1 MKKRTL
7 SCLLVLA
14 MLLGLSAFASAE
26 TPTNAA
32 RSGVVRLVESFLSD
46 GEVDSVNLSTAFF
59 VGKEGDAVQYLVT
72 NYHCVSEY
80 LKNGKGTA
88 YEYRDDYAEKH
99 SGQYRLN
106 IFYDSEKTEEVYVVD
121 SDEGQDIALLKL
133 DHPTGERIA
142 LALQAPDNSM
152 VGDTIY
158 TVGFPGAADDYMTS
172 TSSWGPEDAMV
183 AKGTLGRLV
192 TESATGTKWIQS
204 SDMAASQGSSGSP
217 ILTEEGMVIG
227 VVSQTSKDHE
237 LYVNA
242 DISTVIAMLN
252 RNHIAFD
259 LAEDRMQKEE
269 PATEE
274 PVAEE
279 PATEEALTEAPAES
293 EAAEE
298 PAVEEEPAAEATEAP
313 GEAEPVSGGKTE
325 EAPAEEA
332 VTQTPDTS
340 ETPASE
346 AAEASTEAETQ
357 AEAETAETPQEETQT
372 EGETAETAAP
382 EETAEAEAP
391 AEEPESST
399 GLPVW
404 AYAGIAAAVIVIA
417 ALLIAQ
423 NGKKKKAA
431 EAVAAAAAAAK
442 AAEAAKKASPAP
454 APAPEKPLRPMVR
467 SLADQHRNRKVQLGA
482 EPVIAGRSPK
492 CSIIYRDDTPGVSG
506 THCSVAW
513 DAAKHTFIVKDLG
526 SSYGTYLESGMRLE
540 PNREYLLKPGESVYL
555 GDKTNTLRMEVE

>member
-14 MLLGLSAFASAE
+14 MLLSLSAFASAE
-26 TPTNAA
+26 TPTNTA

-46 GEVDSVNLSTAFF
+46 GEVDSVNLSTSFF

-80 LKNGKGTA
+80 LAHGKGTA

-121 SDEGQDIALLKL
+121 SDEAQDIALLKL

-142 LALQAPDNSM
+142 LALQVPDNSM

-192 TESATGTKWIQS
+192 TESATGTKWVQS
-204 SDMAASQGSSGSP
+204 SDMAASKGSSGSP

-227 VVSQTSKDHE
+227 VVSQTSEDHA

-259 LAEDRMQKEE
+259 LAEDRMPQEE
-269 PATEE
+269 P
-274 PVAEE
+274 
-279 PATEEALTEAPAES
+279 
-293 EAAEE
+293 AAEE
-298 PAVEEEPAAEATEAP
+298 PAAETTEAP
-313 GEAEPVSGGKTE
+313 GEAEAEPASEETADEAAAEESVTE
-325 EAPAEEA
+325 EPTA
-332 VTQTPDTS
+332 S
-340 ETPASE
+340 ETPAAE
-346 AAEASTEAETQ
+346 AAEET
-357 AEAETAETPQEETQT
+357 AEAESQAAEEAADTPQEETPT
-372 EGETAETAAP
+372 EGEAAETAAP
-382 EETAEAEAP
+382 EEAADAETP
-391 AEEPESST
+391 AEEPTTST

-404 AYAGIAAAVIVIA
+404 AYAAIAAALIVIA

-423 NGKKKKAA
+423 NGKKKKTA
-431 EAVAAAAAAAK
+431 EAAAALAAAAK
-442 AAEAAKKASPAP
+442 AAEAAKKASPASAP
-454 APAPEKPLRPMVR
+454 TPAPEKPLRPMVR
-467 SLADQHRNRKVQLGA
+467 SLAEQHRNRKVQLGA
-482 EPVIAGRSPK
+482 EPVVAGRSPK